1 MATDSCCT
9 VVMLVMLGVTLDDQ
23 PGATGC
29 AASLGRV
36 DSFVLQRA
44 VLDHQP
50 VDQFVGGHTDA
61 VFLSVLEDAAL
72 PLPCDPGQRV
82 RQDALKEGVVSL
94 LSLDLLNFYNKF
106 QVGDCKS
113 KQSRRQ

>member
-1 MATDSCCT
+1 
-9 VVMLVMLGVTLDDQ
+9 MLVMLGVTLYDQ

-29 AASLGRV
+29 VASLGRV

-50 VDQFVGGHTDA
+50 VDQFVGRHTDA

-113 KQSRRQ
+113 KQSRQ